1 MPSSPSPVAD
11 VLADLRRA
19 FGALGVRWF
28 LFGAQAAILHGV
40 ARLTADV
47 DVTVEPGSRSNTAL
61 VAALVE
67 AGFELRVA
75 DAGGF
80 VEATRVLPLSH
91 PRTRMPVDVV
101 LAGPGLEELFMSRAQ
116 ERVIADVRVPVA
128 CAEDLVTMKVLAG
141 RPKDLEDALAMMRAQ
156 GATLDLEL
164 TRSTLSL
171 LEKALDR
178 RDLIPEL
185 ERLERQARR
194 SR

>member
-1 MPSSPSPVAD
+1 M
-11 VLADLRRA
+11 
-19 FGALGVRWF
+19 LGVRWF

-47 DVTVEPGSRSNTAL
+47 DVTVEAGTRSNAAL
-61 VAALVE
+61 MAALVD

-75 DAGGF
+75 DVGGF
-80 VEATRVLPLSH
+80 VEATRVLPLAH
-91 PRTRMPVDVV
+91 TRTRMPVDVV
-101 LAGPGLEELFMSRAQ
+101 LAGPGLEELFLSRAQ

-141 RPKDLEDALAMMRAQ
+141 RPKDLEDAVAMMRALRD
-156 GATLDLEL
+156 ALDLEL
-164 TRSTLSL
+164 TRTTLAL